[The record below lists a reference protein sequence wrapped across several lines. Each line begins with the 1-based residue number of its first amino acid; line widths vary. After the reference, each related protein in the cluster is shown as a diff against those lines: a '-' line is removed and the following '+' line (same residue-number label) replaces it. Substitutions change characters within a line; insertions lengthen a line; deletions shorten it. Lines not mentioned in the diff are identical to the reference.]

1 VKCLEKYISNN
12 LSYKLYFLWWLFI
25 MIVVDAVWEKRNLGI
40 NCKEI
45 TLSEDDDPVA
55 IYNFLSQILSEYIVV
70 KIPPGLSSISLSI
83 QEIGYKFIEVITSC
97 YHPAELPNV
106 TLQQSRIIQAV
117 TCSPMNAA
125 DKNLLF
131 TKISAGLFVSDRV
144 YLDPFFS
151 NDQANSR
158 YIGWIEDELLKG
170 SILFKLS
177 YREKAIGFFNLR
189 MLNDDICNASLGG
202 IYPEYQNIGFGFCLN
217 YYEIV
222 EGIKMRSKKI
232 YSSFSTN
239 NKGAFSLHLA
249 MSYILSEQFYVF
261 IKHNTKA

>member
-1 VKCLEKYISNN
+1 
-12 LSYKLYFLWWLFI
+12 

-40 NCKEI
+40 SCQEI
-45 TLSEDDDPVA
+45 TLTEDDDPA
-55 IYNFLSQILSEYIVV
+55 SFLKFLSQSSSEYIVV
-70 KIPPGLSSISLSI
+70 KIPPGLSSIFLVI
-83 QEIGYKFIEVITSC
+83 QDIGYKFIEVITSC
-97 YHPAELPNV
+97 YHPAELPKV
-106 TLQQSRIIQAV
+106 TSQQSRIIQSV
-117 TCSPMNAA
+117 TCFPMDGA

-131 TKISAGLFVSDRV
+131 TKISTGLFISDRIS
-144 YLDPFFS
+144 LDPFFS
-151 NDQANSR
+151 HDQANSR

-177 YREKAIGFFNLR
+177 YQEKAIGFFNLR
-189 MLNDDICNASLGG
+189 MLSNDVCNASLGG

-249 MSYILSEQFYVF
+249 MSYILDEQFYVF
-261 IKHNTKA
+261 IKHNSKA